1 MSRTATALK
10 RLIVGHPIS
19 SGELGHTLLPKGI
32 ALPVFAS
39 DALSSMAYATQEILL
54 VLALVGLAALS
65 LVVPIA
71 IAVALLL
78 AIVIVSYRQIVRAY
92 PGGGG
97 AYVVAYENLGFTA
110 GLAVG
115 AALLLDYTLTVS
127 VSITAGGDAII
138 SAIPAL
144 ADHKVGITLLLIALV
159 TLANLRGSK
168 ESGRIFAV
176 PTYGFVVAIY
186 ALIITG
192 LVKCLGGCPQA
203 ESAGEHLEPEA
214 MLTAFVL
221 LKAFAA
227 GTTALTGVEAIAE
240 GVPVFRF
247 PQSKNAAAT
256 LGILGVLSISMFI
269 GVSWLTDHTN
279 VVYTE
284 EATRTVVSQVA
295 HAVFGGGPM
304 FYVIQVLT
312 ALILILAANT
322 AYTGFPVLASI
333 LAKDKMMPRQFRS
346 RGDRLVFSNGI
357 VILAVSASLLVVI
370 FDANLN
376 KLIQL
381 YLVGVFLS
389 FTLAQAGTV
398 MRWRRMRE
406 PGWQKSAAI
415 NAFGGIVTGIVLV
428 VVILTKFKSGAWIII
443 LATPLV
449 MFLMRAVYK
458 HYTYV
463 TDQLANPERKPL
475 DRRPGHQHMVILVEQ
490 VDAAT
495 ARAVGYVRS
504 VRPADLHAV
513 AFDDSVRDDW
523 AKLAPQVELTLIPT
537 GESRKARLKKHL
549 RSLRNDLG
557 RDDFLTLV
565 VPEVLRSKGLW
576 QILRQPGLQ
585 RLKASFL
592 REPGVQVLDVP
603 LDRSEAQAASETH
616 RSIEPARNYVL
627 VLVAGVHNAT
637 LQAIEYA
644 ETLRPTDLRAVS
656 FGLDPEATEK
666 LGNDWLASG
675 IPHPLEIDDSPFRDI
690 GGSLIDYV
698 HRFKPDG
705 VKRVVTVVM
714 PEFIVS
720 KRRHQLLHGQT
731 ALIIKSRLLFER
743 GVVAVSV
750 PYHIED

>member
-1 MSRTATALK
+1 MKTQAAFK
-10 RLIVGHPIS
+10 RLLVGRPMA
-19 SGELGHTLLPKGI
+19 SGELGHTLLPKTI
-32 ALPVFAS
+32 ALPVFSS
-39 DALSSMAYATQEILL
+39 DALSSVAYASGEIIL
-54 VLALVGLAALS
+54 VLGVVGAAAVS
-65 LVVPIA
+65 NIVPVSM
-71 IAVALLL
+71 AVGGLL
-78 AIVIVSYRQIVRAY
+78 AIVVLSYRQTVRAY
-92 PGGGG
+92 PSGGG
-97 AYVVAYENLGFTA
+97 AYTVSYDNLGMYP
-110 GLAVG
+110 GLLAA
-115 AALLLDYTLTVS
+115 AALLLDYVLTVS
-127 VSITAGGDAII
+127 VSTVAGVDALVS
-138 SAIPAL
+138 SAPQL
-144 ADHKVGITLLLIALV
+144 AEHKVSLGIFFVLLVA
-159 TLANLRGSK
+159 LANLRGVR
-168 ESGRIFAV
+168 ESGTFFAL
-176 PTYGFVVAIY
+176 PTYGFIVCMYV
-186 ALIITG
+186 LLGTG
-192 LVKCLGGCPQA
+192 FVKCLGGCPVVDST
-203 ESAGEHLEPEA
+203 EGYGSAAGAVTL
-214 MLTAFVL
+214 LLL
-221 LKAFAA
+221 LKAFSA
-227 GTTALTGVEAIAE
+227 GTTALTGVEAISN
-240 GVPVFRF
+240 GVTAFRY
-247 PQSKNAAAT
+247 PQSKNAAIT
-256 LGILGVLSISMFI
+256 LVLMGSISISLFI
-269 GVSWLTDHTN
+269 GTSWLARSTQVVFTHTS
-279 VVYTE
+279 E
-284 EATRTVVSQVA
+284 RTVIAQMA
-295 HAVFGGGPM
+295 EAIFGEGPF
-304 FYVIQVLT
+304 FYVINALT
-312 ALILILAANT
+312 AAILFLAANT
-322 AYTGFPVLASI
+322 AFAGFPNLTSI
-333 LAKDKMMPRQFRS
+333 LAIDRFLPRQLMN
-346 RGDRLVFSNGI
+346 RGDRLVFSNGVIILTFFACLLI
-357 VILAVSASLLVVI
+357 VL
-370 FDANLN
+370 FDATLN
-376 KLIQL
+376 RLIQL
-381 YLVGVFLS
+381 YLVGVFIS
-389 FTLAQAGTV
+389 FTLSQAGMV
-398 MRWRRMRE
+398 VHWRKSRE
-406 PGWQKSAAI
+406 KGWRQSAAI
-415 NAFGGIVTGIVLV
+415 NGFGATLTAVVLV
-428 VVILTKFKSGAWIII
+428 VVIQSKFLEGAY
-443 LATPLV
+443 LV
-449 MFLMRAVYK
+449 IAAIPVMIFAMRSVHR
-458 HYTYV
+458 HYAE
-463 TDQLANPERKPL
+463 LKAELGHPERVPA
-475 DRRPGHQHMVILVEQ
+475 DRRPGHQHMVILVER

-523 AKLAPQVELTLIPT
+523 AKLAPQVELTVIPT

-627 VLVAGVHNAT
+627 VLVGGVHNAT

-666 LGNDWLASG
+666 LGNEWLASG

>member
-1 MSRTATALK
+1 MKTQAAFK
-10 RLIVGHPIS
+10 RLLVGRPMA
-19 SGELGHTLLPKGI
+19 SGELGHTLLPKTI
-32 ALPVFAS
+32 ALPVFSS
-39 DALSSMAYATQEILL
+39 DALSSVAYASGEIIL
-54 VLALVGLAALS
+54 VLGVVGAAAVGNIVPVS
-65 LVVPIA
+65 L
-71 IAVALLL
+71 AVAGLL
-78 AIVIVSYRQIVRAY
+78 AIVVLSYRQTVRAY
-92 PGGGG
+92 PSGGG
-97 AYVVAYENLGFTA
+97 AYTVSYDNLGMYP
-110 GLAVG
+110 GLLAA
-115 AALLLDYTLTVS
+115 AALLLDYVLTVS
-127 VSITAGGDAII
+127 VSTVAGVDALVS
-138 SAIPAL
+138 SAPQL
-144 ADHKVGITLLLIALV
+144 AEHKVSLGIFFVLLVA
-159 TLANLRGSK
+159 LANLRGVR
-168 ESGRIFAV
+168 ESGTFFAL
-176 PTYGFVVAIY
+176 PTYGFILCMYV
-186 ALIITG
+186 LLGTG
-192 LVKCLGGCPQA
+192 FVKCLGGCPVVDST
-203 ESAGEHLEPEA
+203 EGYGSAAGAVTL
-214 MLTAFVL
+214 LLL
-221 LKAFAA
+221 LKAFSA
-227 GTTALTGVEAIAE
+227 GTTALTGVEAISN
-240 GVPVFRF
+240 GVTAFRY
-247 PQSKNAAAT
+247 PQSKNAAIT
-256 LGILGVLSISMFI
+256 LVLMGSISISLFI
-269 GVSWLTDHTN
+269 GTSWLARSTQVVFTHTS
-279 VVYTE
+279 E
-284 EATRTVVSQVA
+284 RTVIAQMA
-295 HAVFGGGPM
+295 EAIFGEGPF
-304 FYVIQVLT
+304 FYVINALT
-312 ALILILAANT
+312 AAILFLAANT
-322 AYTGFPVLASI
+322 AFAGFPNLTSI
-333 LAKDKMMPRQFRS
+333 LAIDRFLPRQLMN
-346 RGDRLVFSNGI
+346 RGDRLVFSNGVIILTFFACLLI
-357 VILAVSASLLVVI
+357 VL
-370 FDANLN
+370 FDATLN
-376 KLIQL
+376 RLIQL
-381 YLVGVFLS
+381 YLVGVFIS
-389 FTLAQAGTV
+389 FTLSQAGMV
-398 MRWRRMRE
+398 VHWRKSRE
-406 PGWQKSAAI
+406 KGWRQSAAI
-415 NAFGGIVTGIVLV
+415 NGFGATLTAVVLV
-428 VVILTKFKSGAWIII
+428 VVIQSKFLEGAY
-443 LATPLV
+443 LV
-449 MFLMRAVYK
+449 IAAIPVMIFAMRSVHR
-458 HYTYV
+458 HYAE
-463 TDQLANPERKPL
+463 LRAELGHPERVPA
-475 DRRPGHQHMVILVEQ
+475 DRRPGHQHMVILVER

-523 AKLAPQVELTLIPT
+523 AKLAPQVELTVIPT

-627 VLVAGVHNAT
+627 VLVGGVHNAT

-666 LGNDWLASG
+666 LGNEWLASG

>member
-10 RLIVGHPIS
+10 RLIVGRPMS
-19 SGELGHTLLPKGI
+19 SGELRHTLLPKGI

-54 VLALVGLAALS
+54 VLALVGVAALS

-71 IAVALLL
+71 IAVAVLL

-115 AALLLDYTLTVS
+115 AALLLDYILTVS

-138 SAIPAL
+138 SAMPGL
-144 ADHKVGITLLLIALV
+144 ADYKVGLTLALIALV

-186 ALIITG
+186 VLIITG
-192 LVKCLGGCPQA
+192 LVKCVGGCPQA

-214 MLTAFVL
+214 MLSAFVL

-295 HAVFGGGPM
+295 LAVFGGGPM

-370 FDANLN
+370 FDADLN

-398 MRWRRMRE
+398 MRWRKTRE
-406 PGWQKSAAI
+406 LGWQKSAVI
-415 NAFGGIVTGIVLV
+415 NAFGGTVTGIVFFV
-428 VVILTKFKSGAWIII
+428 VVTTKFGRPPEPGAWIMI

-463 TDQLANPERKPL
+463 SDQLANPERKPL
-475 DRRPGHQHMVILVEQ
+475 DRRPGNAHFIILIRR
-490 VDAAT
+490 VDAAA
-495 ARAVGYVRS
+495 ARAVGFARFTRS
-504 VRPADLHAV
+504 ADISAV
-513 AFDDSVRDDW
+513 TFDAANQAAWHR
-523 AKLAPQVELTLIPT
+523 LAPDIPLETLRT
-537 GESRKARLKKHL
+537 QRHDALL
-549 RSLRNDLG
+549 RHVRERRASLPRN
-557 RDDFLTLV
+557 DFLTV
-565 VPEVLRSKGLW
+565 MTPEMLASEGWYEIIR
-576 QILRQPGLQ
+576 RPGLH
-585 RLKASFL
+585 RLKAKL
-592 REPGVQVLDVP
+592 IKEPDVQVLDIPVLATDLHP
-603 LDRSEAQAASETH
+603 GVDEAH
-616 RSIEPARNYVL
+616 EPARNHVVVL
-627 VLVAGVHNAT
+627 ISAVHNAV
-637 LQAIEYA
+637 LEAIEYA
-644 ETLRPTDLRAVS
+644 ETLRPTDIRAVS
-656 FGLDPEATEK
+656 FGLDPEETEH
-666 LGNDWLASG
+666 LGDQWLEARV
-675 IPHPLEIDDSPFRDI
+675 PHPLEIEESPYREL
-690 GGSLIDYV
+690 GESVTDYV
-698 HRFKPDG
+698 KRFAPDG
-705 VKRVVTVVM
+705 VNRVVTVVI

-720 KRRHQLLHGQT
+720 KKRHQVLHGHT
-731 ALIIKSRLLFER
+731 ALIVKRRLLFEK
-743 GVVAVSV
+743 GVVVVSV
-750 PYHIED
+750 PYHL

>member
-54 VLALVGLAALS
+54 VLALVGVAALS

-523 AKLAPQVELTLIPT
+523 AKLSPQVELTLIPT

-592 REPGVQVLDVP
+592 REPGIQVLDVP

>member
-1 MSRTATALK
+1 MKTQAAFK
-10 RLIVGHPIS
+10 RLLVGRPMA
-19 SGELGHTLLPKGI
+19 SGELGHTLLPKTI
-32 ALPVFAS
+32 ALPVFSS
-39 DALSSMAYATQEILL
+39 DALSSVAYASGEIIL
-54 VLALVGLAALS
+54 VLGVVGAAAVS
-65 LVVPIA
+65 NIVPVSM
-71 IAVALLL
+71 AVGGLL
-78 AIVIVSYRQIVRAY
+78 AIVVLSYRQTVRAY
-92 PGGGG
+92 PSGGG
-97 AYVVAYENLGFTA
+97 AYTVSYDNLGMYP
-110 GLAVG
+110 GLLAA
-115 AALLLDYTLTVS
+115 AALLLDYVLTVS
-127 VSITAGGDAII
+127 VSTVAGVDALVS
-138 SAIPAL
+138 SAPQL
-144 ADHKVGITLLLIALV
+144 AEHKVSLGIFFVLLVA
-159 TLANLRGSK
+159 LANLRGVR
-168 ESGRIFAV
+168 ESGTFFAL
-176 PTYGFVVAIY
+176 PTYGFILCMYV
-186 ALIITG
+186 LLGTG
-192 LVKCLGGCPQA
+192 FVKCLGGCPVVDST
-203 ESAGEHLEPEA
+203 EGYGSAAGAVTL
-214 MLTAFVL
+214 LLL
-221 LKAFAA
+221 LKAFSA
-227 GTTALTGVEAIAE
+227 GTTALTGVEAISN
-240 GVPVFRF
+240 GVTAFRY
-247 PQSKNAAAT
+247 PQSKNAAIT
-256 LGILGVLSISMFI
+256 LVLMGSISISLFI
-269 GVSWLTDHTN
+269 GTSWLARSTQVVFTHTS
-279 VVYTE
+279 E
-284 EATRTVVSQVA
+284 RTVIAQMA
-295 HAVFGGGPM
+295 EAIFGEGPF
-304 FYVIQVLT
+304 FYVINALT
-312 ALILILAANT
+312 AAILFLAANT
-322 AYTGFPVLASI
+322 AFAGFPNLTSI
-333 LAKDKMMPRQFRS
+333 LAIDRFLPRQLMN
-346 RGDRLVFSNGI
+346 RGDRLVFSNGVIILTFFACLLI
-357 VILAVSASLLVVI
+357 VL
-370 FDANLN
+370 FDATLN
-376 KLIQL
+376 RLIQL
-381 YLVGVFLS
+381 YLVGVFIS
-389 FTLAQAGTV
+389 FTLSQAGMV
-398 MRWRRMRE
+398 VHWRKSRE
-406 PGWQKSAAI
+406 KGWRQSAAI
-415 NAFGGIVTGIVLV
+415 NGFGATLTAVVLV
-428 VVILTKFKSGAWIII
+428 VVIQSKFLEGAY
-443 LATPLV
+443 LV
-449 MFLMRAVYK
+449 IAAIPVMIFAMRSVHR
-458 HYTYV
+458 HYAE
-463 TDQLANPERKPL
+463 LKAELGHPERVPA
-475 DRRPGHQHMVILVEQ
+475 DRRPGHQHMVILVER

-523 AKLAPQVELTLIPT
+523 AKLAPQVELTVIPT

-627 VLVAGVHNAT
+627 VLVGGVHNAT